1 MDVDLPARKERE
13 RVLARERQRRYMAD
27 EAVRAQRAAAAR
39 RRRQADPSLVKAQTA
54 AARLRREANP
64 ELKARRA
71 AAARQRRQAN
81 PELKAREAAAARQRR
96 QADPELRA
104 RQAAAARQRRQA
116 NPELKAWK
124 AQYTRQKRQA
134 NPDLRQREAAAKRQ
148 RRAAQAEAHPQ
159 ERRLREVG
167 GADARFKAD
176 FLDRS
181 IGDSCKVCEPLF
193 FDNAFTKI
201 RNIRSEQSR
210 GHAMAVLQLLF
221 PATSRT
227 DYSPAPTN
235 DEIGLVLPKRE
246 PEEIVCAVDCSDGCF
261 PTHIGPAPI
270 KDEVGLLL
278 PKHEPEEIVC
288 AVDCSDGYLPTHI
301 DSSDGNAG
309 PYSPKSEME
318 ELGITTEGSNAPS
331 LLGPPWLVSSCTK

>member
-39 RRRQADPSLVKAQTA
+39 RRRQADPSLVKAQT
-54 AARLRREANP
+54 
-64 ELKARRA
+64 

-148 RRAAQAEAHPQ
+148 RRAAQAEARPE

-181 IGDSCKVCEPLF
+181 FGNICKVCEPLC
-193 FDNAFTKI
+193 FDNTLTKI

-278 PKHEPEEIVC
+278 PKREPEEIVC
-288 AVDCSDGYLPTHI
+288 AVDCSDGYLPTHM

-331 LLGPPWLVSSCTK
+331 LLGPPCKYLFDPSHCGIIAKL